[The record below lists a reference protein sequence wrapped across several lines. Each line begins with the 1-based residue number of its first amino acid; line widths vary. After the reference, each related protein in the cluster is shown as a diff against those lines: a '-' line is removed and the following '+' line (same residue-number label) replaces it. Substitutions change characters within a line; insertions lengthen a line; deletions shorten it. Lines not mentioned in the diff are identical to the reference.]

1 MVGSIGSL
9 VLDVTIAPQGELRL
23 DDDRDASIRIG
34 GGGQAANFCAWSAA
48 LGEGSRLI
56 TRVGSDEL
64 GDRLV
69 AEIEA
74 GGVEVKAVRGP
85 EPTGAVAVL
94 MGPDGQRA
102 FARQQGAVLGLRA
115 EEVEEE
121 WLEGLAL
128 LHVPAYSL
136 FSEPLASATRKAIES
151 ARRGG
156 ALLSVDLSSAADLR
170 DHGGARMAALLAKLR
185 PEILFAREAEAAELA
200 APLEGM
206 AKVPVLK
213 LGTRGAQVF
222 NRRVPASRVETV
234 DATGAGDAFAAA
246 FCTAYLDGATPLEA
260 AGRAVLVGAFAV
272 TRMGA
277 RP

>member
-9 VLDVTIAPQGELRL
+9 VLDVTIAPDGELRL
-23 DDDRDASIRIG
+23 DDDRNASIRIG

-48 LGEGSRLI
+48 LGEPARLV
-56 TRVGSDEL
+56 TRVGSDAL

-74 GGVEVKAVRGP
+74 GGVEVKAVRGA
-85 EPTGAVAVL
+85 EPTGAIAVL
-94 MGPDGQRA
+94 VGPDGQHS
-102 FARQQGAVLGLRA
+102 FARQPDAVLGLRA
-115 EEVEEE
+115 EDLNQE
-121 WLEGLAL
+121 WFGDLAL

-136 FSEPLASATRKAIES
+136 FSEPLASAARKAIAA
-151 ARRGG
+151 ARDGG
-156 ALLSVDLSSAADLR
+156 ALISVDLSSAADLR
-170 DHGGARMAALLAKLR
+170 DHGGGRMAHELAELR
-185 PEILFAREAEAAELA
+185 PELLFARESEAAELGL
-200 APLEGM
+200 PLEQI

-222 NRRVPASRVETV
+222 NRRVPASKVEAI